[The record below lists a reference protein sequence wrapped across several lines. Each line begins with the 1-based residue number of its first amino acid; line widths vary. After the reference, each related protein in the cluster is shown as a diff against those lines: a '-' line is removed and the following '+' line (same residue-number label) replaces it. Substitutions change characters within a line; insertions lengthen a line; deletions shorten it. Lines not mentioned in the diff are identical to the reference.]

1 MMFLEAQPRPVHL
14 HAGLRQI
21 CSQELGIRIVGSGG
35 QRALRTQQARGNGHE
50 GDDRCGWGHG
60 RERGER
66 LSGGTGW
73 SYNFL
78 FILIE
83 KLEGHLCLFTT
94 YLSLLTPHNG
104 VGVNFCSIF
113 KLQG

>member
-50 GDDRCGWGHG
+50 GDDRCGWGM
-60 RERGER
+60 GER
-66 LSGGTGW
+66 EGRGCQAGLGGVTIF
-73 SYNFL
+73 YL
-78 FILIE
+78 F
-83 KLEGHLCLFTT
+83 
-94 YLSLLTPHNG
+94 
-104 VGVNFCSIF
+104 
-113 KLQG
+113 